1 MSSVRVNHGG
11 KKSQMCNFASKYKH
25 MLHIN
30 RCSKGQRVMNK
41 TICFQ
46 SFFLSGVITE
56 PRDFYPLICLHL
68 FFQTN
73 MRRSALCHE

>member
-41 TICFQ
+41 TICFHRV
-46 SFFLSGVITE
+46 FFIRGYYRAQRLLPPDMSSLVLPNQHEEVSSLS
-56 PRDFYPLICLHL
+56 
-68 FFQTN
+68 
-73 MRRSALCHE
+73 